1 MNMKLKEESS
11 EEMEKFM
18 SSKKILACDIGLK
31 RIGLATKIGEII
43 LPLPPILRKNRIQAS
58 NALLQILKE
67 RKIETLIAGIPTQ
80 DETHA
85 MERRIKHFIALV
97 NFEGEIVYINE
108 DLSSKMA
115 QERLLSLSKKEREQ
129 KIKNGELDSLAAVE
143 ILERYLRSKPSLL
156 PHS

>member
-1 MNMKLKEESS
+1 MNMKSKEKLN
-11 EEMEKFM
+11 EEMEKSM

-67 RKIETLIAGIPTQ
+67 REIEILIIGIPTQ

-85 MERRIKHFIALV
+85 MERRIKHFISLV
-97 NFEGEIVYINE
+97 NFSGEMIYINE

-115 QERLLSLSKKEREQ
+115 QEKLLSLSKKERGE

-143 ILERYLRSKPSLL
+143 ILERYLRSKPSPL
-156 PHS
+156 PYS